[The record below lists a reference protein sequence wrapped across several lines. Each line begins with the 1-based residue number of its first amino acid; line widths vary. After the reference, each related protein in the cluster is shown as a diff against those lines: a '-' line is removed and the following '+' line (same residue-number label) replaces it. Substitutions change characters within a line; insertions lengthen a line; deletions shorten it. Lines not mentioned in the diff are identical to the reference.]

1 VMAGAHP
8 DELELLAYVEEELDR
23 ARAGTIRDHTAT
35 CAACARQVRELETAR
50 DALRAA
56 PDLRLPA
63 ERRER
68 LVAELPAPARTPRAT
83 PRRLLALVAAL
94 IAVAA
99 LLAVVAARENGR
111 TVGGQAERAA
121 EQAPP
126 QTSEAER
133 GEAGRSE
140 DAGAPEAA
148 AGKALLAEVEA
159 PPSRVADFLRERG
172 YEARVVDGSVEV
184 QTKRPAA
191 VQRLLNR
198 RFARGDVSV
207 YVR

>member
-1 VMAGAHP
+1 VMPGAHP
-8 DELELLAYVEEELDR
+8 DELELLAYVEEELDSAR
-23 ARAGTIRDHTAT
+23 ARAIADHTAA
-35 CAACARQVRELETAR
+35 CAICARQVRELETAR

-63 ERRER
+63 ERRDR
-68 LVAELPAPARTPRAT
+68 LVAELPAPGRTPRAT

-94 IAVAA
+94 VAVAA
-99 LLAVVAARENGR
+99 LLAVVARENGP

-126 QTSEAER
+126 QTTEAER
-133 GEAGRSE
+133 GEAERSE
-140 DAGAPEAA
+140 DTGAEAA

-159 PPSRVADFLRERG
+159 PPARVADFLRERG

-184 QTKRPAA
+184 RTKRPDT